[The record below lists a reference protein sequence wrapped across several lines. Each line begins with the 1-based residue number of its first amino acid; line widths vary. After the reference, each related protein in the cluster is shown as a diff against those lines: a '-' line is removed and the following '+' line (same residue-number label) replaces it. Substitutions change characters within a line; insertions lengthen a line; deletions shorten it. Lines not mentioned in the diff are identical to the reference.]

1 MNISKG
7 VASFIALILFAVIVA
22 ANSIIVVDSTE
33 TVVLTDMGET
43 EDAPLGE
50 GLHGIA
56 PWKGVT
62 RFFTSNNKYSTD
74 MTIPTQDRVNSTAT
88 VTVMYR
94 IEATKTPEIK
104 RSYGTVDMFVDRAL
118 SLYLDTIIKDEGRKI
133 QDTRGLADSSN
144 ITAMQL
150 NTKNRLNER
159 LKGTGIILQEVL
171 IRDIKFDE
179 RIQNQI
185 IATQTRIQNE
195 EAEKSALRIEK
206 TTADKAV
213 AKKKG
218 DTDSAKLQA
227 EADAYKISQNSIALF
242 EAKKRDADAVAY
254 AADKQAEANRKLA
267 ASLTE
272 QLLESRRIE
281 ARIVEA
287 GKGWQ
292 GVYPDNMTIVS
303 GEGGKG
309 NSVQMPFLF
318 KDVNAK

>member
-1 MNISKG
+1 MNIKAAIFG
-7 VASFIALILFAVIVA
+7 ALALLALVVGF
-22 ANSIIVVDSTE
+22 NSVIVVDSTE
-33 TVVLTDMGET
+33 TVVLTNMGET
-43 EDAPLGE
+43 EPAPLGE
-50 GLHGIA
+50 GLHTIA

-62 RFFTSNNKYSTD
+62 RFFTSNNKYSID

-118 SLYLDTIIKDEGRKI
+118 SLYLDNIIKDEGRKI
-133 QDTRGLADSSN
+133 QDTRGLADSNN
-144 ITAMQL
+144 ITTMQM

-206 TTADKAV
+206 TQADKFV

-218 DTDSAKLQA
+218 ETDSAKLQA
-227 EADAYKISQNSIALF
+227 EADAYKINQNSIATF
-242 EAKKRDADAVAY
+242 EAKKRDADAIAY
-254 AADKQAEANRKLA
+254 AADKQAEAYRKL
-267 ASLTE
+267 SESITDKV
-272 QLLESRRIE
+272 LESLRIE
-281 ARIVEA
+281 VRKVEV

-292 GVYPDNMTIVS
+292 GVYPDNMTIVNGS
-303 GEGGKG
+303 GEGK
-309 NSVQMPFLF
+309 NQVQMPFLF
-318 KDVNAK
+318 KDINSK